1 MELREDILTFQKNIK
16 NLATINLSGNNSMK
30 TSQAS
35 II

>member
-16 NLATINLSGNNSMK
+16 NLSAIDLSDNDSMK
-30 TSQAS
+30 TYQAS